1 VKMIY
6 EVQIRYGEKV
16 LIFTSRDKAY
26 EFSEASKSHS
36 YVYTI
41 EVNIFTYYF
50 YKLIGR

>member
-1 VKMIY
+1 MKMIY

-26 EFSEASKSHS
+26 KFSALLESNS

-41 EVNIFTYYF
+41 SVNIFTYYF